1 MKSFDWTP
9 TDIHSCSASRDF
21 RSGYCCYK
29 QTMVL
34 SQTLNGLKEPT
45 MSSTSDKE
53 RKGPFCKNDEGIV
66 EDVQIK
72 ATESEEG
79 TGTGGVGV

>member
-1 MKSFDWTP
+1 
-9 TDIHSCSASRDF
+9 
-21 RSGYCCYK
+21 
-29 QTMVL
+29 MVL

-79 TGTGGVGV
+79 TGTGGVGVEELASLKQKIQYEQN